1 MESIFYLAL
10 FLIVPAAAIVWFVIS
25 LVLLVRT
32 PKNDTKRRPRKV
44 MAVIS
49 GAVTALIVGAAV
61 FAAIAFVFM
70 FLSAMA
76 HM

>member
-1 MESIFYLAL
+1 MEAIFYLAF
-10 FLIVPAAAIVWFVIS
+10 FLIVPTAAIVWFVIS

-32 PKNDTKRRPRKV
+32 PKNNTKRRPRKV

-49 GAVTALIVGAAV
+49 GTITALIVGAAV
-61 FAAIAFVFM
+61 FAAIAFAFM
-70 FLSAMA
+70 FLGAMA